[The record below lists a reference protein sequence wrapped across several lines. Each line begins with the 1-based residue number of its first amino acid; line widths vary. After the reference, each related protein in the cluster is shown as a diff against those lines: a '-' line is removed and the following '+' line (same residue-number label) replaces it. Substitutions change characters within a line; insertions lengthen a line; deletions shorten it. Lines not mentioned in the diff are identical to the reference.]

1 MLLTLNIEGYDKMAM
16 TYTAAWDQCLALI
29 KESINPQSFTT
40 WFEPIKSLKLENQKL
55 TIQLP
60 SHFFYEW
67 LEGHYRGLINHALL
81 QVLGEEA
88 TLSYTIDP
96 GRKRNGEAPPIPVLD
111 KKKLLNRYDKK
122 SNLIA
127 RYSFEN
133 FVEGSNNQFARAAA
147 LAVAESP
154 GKTTFNP
161 LVLYGGVGLGKTHLI
176 QAIGNYILTHNDGQR
191 VLYVDSER
199 FTIEFINS
207 IKYNKTTEFSAIYR
221 NVDLLIVDDI
231 QFFISKER
239 TQEEFFHTF
248 NALYNSGKQIV
259 LSSDRPPKE
268 LDGIE
273 ERLLSRFQWGL
284 VADIQPPDL
293 ETRIAILQQKA
304 DQNEIAL
311 SGDIIEFI
319 ATNVTSN
326 IRELEGA
333 LIRLL
338 AHASLKG
345 LDISIEVAKD
355 VLKNLSLSK
364 KKNIMPEEIQR
375 IVSDHYSIPDDM
387 LRAKTRKKEIAY
399 VRQIAMYLT
408 KQMTKS
414 SLKTIGLHFGGR
426 DHSTVI
432 HAIQCVEKQIERD
445 SKARDDVVELKK
457 KIEMSSM

>member
-1 MLLTLNIEGYDKMAM
+1 M
-16 TYTAAWDQCLALI
+16 TTMTSAAAWDQCLALI

-40 WFEPIKSLKLENQKL
+40 WFEPIKSVKLDDHQL
-55 TIQLP
+55 TVELP

-67 LEGHYRGLINHALL
+67 LEGHYKGLINQALL
-81 QVLGEEA
+81 QVLGDEA
-88 TLSYTIDP
+88 SLSYRIAPKGDTN
-96 GRKRNGEAPPIPVLD
+96 GNGEAVPIPTTD

-147 LAVAESP
+147 VAVAESP

-176 QAIGNYILTHNDGQR
+176 QAIGNYILCANEEQR
-191 VLYVDSER
+191 VLYVDSEK

-207 IKYNKTTEFSAIYR
+207 IKHNKTTEFSSIYR

-293 ETRIAILQQKA
+293 ETRIAIMQQKA
-304 DQNEIAL
+304 DENDIAIP
-311 SGDIIEFI
+311 GEIIEFI
-319 ATNVTSN
+319 ATNVTHN

-338 AHASLKG
+338 AYASLNG
-345 LDISIEVAKD
+345 QDISIDLARD

-375 IVSDHYSIPDDM
+375 IVSNHYSIPDDM

-408 KQMTKS
+408 KEMTKS

-432 HAIQCVEKQIERD
+432 HAIQCVEKLIREDRKVQEEV
-445 SKARDDVVELKK
+445 SELKK
-457 KIEMSSM
+457 KIEMSSV

>member
-1 MLLTLNIEGYDKMAM
+1 MSR
-16 TYTAAWDQCLALI
+16 I
-29 KESINPQSFTT
+29 KDSINPHSFTT
-40 WFEPIKSLKLENQKL
+40 WFEPITPLHLDGQSLTVEV
-55 TIQLP
+55 P

-67 LEGHYRGLINHALL
+67 VEGHYSHLIHRALL
-81 QVLGEEA
+81 DVLGERA
-88 TLSYTIDP
+88 TLRYSVALDSAGATDLSEISSIEMD
-96 GRKRNGEAPPIPVLD
+96 KRPRRAD
-111 KKKLLNRYDKK
+111 KKT
-122 SNLIA
+122 NLID
-127 RYSFEN
+127 RYCFKN
-133 FVEGSNNQFARAAA
+133 FVEGANNQFARAAA

-161 LVLYGGVGLGKTHLI
+161 LVIYGGVGLGKTHLI
-176 QAIGNYILTHNDGQR
+176 QSIGNFTLQKGSIRN
-191 VLYVDSER
+191 VLYVDSEK

-207 IKYNKTTEFSAIYR
+207 IQTNKTTLFSSTYR

-231 QFFISKER
+231 QFFTNKER

-248 NALYNSGKQIV
+248 NALYNAGKQIV

-268 LDGIE
+268 LVGVE

-304 DQNEIAL
+304 QQNGIQLE
-311 SGDIIEFI
+311 GPIIEFI
-319 ATNVTSN
+319 ATNITSN

-345 LDISIEVAKD
+345 KDISLDVAKD
-355 VLKNLSLSK
+355 VLRNLSHNK
-364 KKNIMPEEIQR
+364 KKNVNVEEIQR
-375 IVSDHYSIPDDM
+375 IVSDHYGIADDL

-399 VRQIAMYLT
+399 IRQIAMYLS
-408 KQMTKS
+408 KELTKS

-432 HAIQCVEKQIERD
+432 HAIQCIEKQLD
-445 SKARDDVVELKK
+445 RDDTLRKDIIELQK
-457 KIEMSSM
+457 KIDFSNN